1 MNVSR
6 QAITKWENDGGL
18 PDVSNL
24 QELSKVFGITID
36 YLLDNN
42 NDLPLMVM
50 KKQINKEK
58 YKNKISSYSE
68 ILKENYP
75 SPWEIYVLSKNPK
88 MNKIESILNLLTG
101 GDYYL
106 IKDIKD
112 ISPYYLVTKNNLK
125 ILVNIKDWTLEV
137 NELPSKT
144 NIKDIKRLNSLK
156 EHLDSE
162 YYRAAIKCWT
172 ERDPEKRM
180 VAKIN
185 QLNYVELWSFDEAIE
200 FIKSL

>member
-1 MNVSR
+1 MTLGEKIKEMRKKFGLSQEELASIMNVSR
-6 QAITKWENDGGL
+6 QAITKWESDGGL
-18 PDVSNL
+18 PDISNL

-88 MNKIESILNLLTG
+88 MNKIESILNLITG

-106 IKDIKD
+106 IKDCYGLSAENTSQIKVLNVYPDSGDD
-112 ISPYYLVTKNNLK
+112 ITFTTYDGENVTFMSTLSLFSFLTLNTSPSSST
-125 ILVNIKDWTLEV
+125 
-137 NELPSKT
+137 
-144 NIKDIKRLNSLK
+144 
-156 EHLDSE
+156 
-162 YYRAAIKCWT
+162 
-172 ERDPEKRM
+172 
-180 VAKIN
+180 
-185 QLNYVELWSFDEAIE
+185 
-200 FIKSL
+200 

>member
-1 MNVSR
+1 M
-6 QAITKWENDGGL
+6 
-18 PDVSNL
+18 
-24 QELSKVFGITID
+24 F
-36 YLLDNN
+36 
-42 NDLPLMVM
+42 
-50 KKQINKEK
+50 
-58 YKNKISSYSE
+58 
-68 ILKENYP
+68 
-75 SPWEIYVLSKNPK
+75 
-88 MNKIESILNLLTG
+88 IEYNGHEFTHWHHPF
-101 GDYYL
+101 D
-106 IKDIKD
+106 
-112 ISPYYLVTKNNLK
+112 
-125 ILVNIKDWTLEV
+125 
-137 NELPSKT
+137 KT